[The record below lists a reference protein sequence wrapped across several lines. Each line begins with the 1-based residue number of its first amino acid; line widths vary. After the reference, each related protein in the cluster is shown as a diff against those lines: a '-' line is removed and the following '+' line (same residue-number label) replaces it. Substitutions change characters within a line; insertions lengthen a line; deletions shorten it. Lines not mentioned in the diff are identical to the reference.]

1 MDLWKDVRYGAR
13 ILVKARW
20 FTLAAATALA
30 LGIGTNTTVFTL
42 VNAVL
47 IRGLPFENPDRIVS
61 VWTQNPQ
68 GQQLGVSYPDYED
81 WREQSSRLESL
92 AANLNSTVNVSDDE
106 QVPERIQGSYVS
118 GNFFRV
124 LGEQPVLGRDFT
136 DDDDRDGAPPVV
148 LLGHSVWENR
158 YGADPGVLGRTIR
171 VNSPVAS
178 VIGVMPPGMR
188 FPNNADLWIPRINL
202 PPEVQ
207 VPDRGTRGFNVVGR
221 LAPDASIEQA
231 REELQ
236 AIGQRLSEEYPDSN
250 QELWPSLL
258 TFQERENE
266 GEITLI
272 FLSLMGAVAFVLL
285 IACANVANL
294 LLARSAARAREM
306 AVRVSLGATR
316 WRIVRQ
322 LLIESIL
329 LAFLAGAAGLLCLV
343 PALQVSGTDVNEV
356 LKEGTRGGTGGVRA
370 RRWAATLIIGELAL
384 TLILL
389 SGAGFMMRSFMSL
402 YSMEVGVDTSQLVTM
417 RLYLPLTQ
425 YPEPGP
431 RAELYQSFEDR
442 LATIP
447 MLRGHAIASA
457 LPLVGGSRRQLEAD
471 GRVAE
476 EGETRPLVTVVS
488 VSDGYFD
495 ALGIQIPRG
504 RAFRRSDGLDGSEV
518 AIVNER
524 FVEMH
529 LEGEPLGR
537 RIRLP
542 TEADDAPEAQWLT
555 VIGVSPTI
563 RQRSM
568 ESPEPD
574 PVVYLPLRADPGR
587 SVAVMVRTPTDAAAV
602 IPPVQDAMRAV
613 DPDLPFFDIMTMDQL
628 LPLSRWPF
636 RIFGLMFSVFAGIAL
651 DLSAVGL
658 YSVTAYSVAQRMR
671 EIGIR
676 VAH

>member
-1 MDLWKDVRYGAR
+1 MDGIVFG
-13 ILVKARW
+13 
-20 FTLAAATALA
+20 FMAAVCLATA
-30 LGIGTNTTVFTL
+30 
-42 VNAVL
+42 
-47 IRGLPFENPDRIVS
+47 
-61 VWTQNPQ
+61 
-68 GQQLGVSYPDYED
+68 
-81 WREQSSRLESL
+81 
-92 AANLNSTVNVSDDE
+92 
-106 QVPERIQGSYVS
+106 
-118 GNFFRV
+118 
-124 LGEQPVLGRDFT
+124 
-136 DDDDRDGAPPVV
+136 
-148 LLGHSVWENR
+148 
-158 YGADPGVLGRTIR
+158 
-171 VNSPVAS
+171 
-178 VIGVMPPGMR
+178 VIFG
-188 FPNNADLWIPRINL
+188 
-202 PPEVQ
+202 
-207 VPDRGTRGFNVVGR
+207 
-221 LAPDASIEQA
+221 
-231 REELQ
+231 
-236 AIGQRLSEEYPDSN
+236 
-250 QELWPSLL
+250 
-258 TFQERENE
+258 
-266 GEITLI
+266 
-272 FLSLMGAVAFVLL
+272 
-285 IACANVANL
+285 
-294 LLARSAARAREM
+294 
-306 AVRVSLGATR
+306 
-316 WRIVRQ
+316 
-322 LLIESIL
+322 
-329 LAFLAGAAGLLCLV
+329 LV

-628 LPLSRWPF
+628 LALSRWPF